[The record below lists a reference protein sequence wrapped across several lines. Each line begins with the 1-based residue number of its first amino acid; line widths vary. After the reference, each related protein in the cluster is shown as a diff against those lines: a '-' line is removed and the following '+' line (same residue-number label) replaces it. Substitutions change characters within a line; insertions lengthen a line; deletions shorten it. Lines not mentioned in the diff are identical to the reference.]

1 MGFKNAVGT
10 WIVAL
15 ALLAPPLAAHAQ
27 GRAAEIVSL
36 KGEASAVAITGASR
50 GLRRG
55 SSLFQGDRVET
66 QEDSALVMRFTDG
79 TRFDLGEKSAMSVD
93 AYAYQENAE
102 SNSFSASVFKGVF
115 RFVSGLIAKR
125 RSRSM
130 GVRTPVATI
139 GIRGTSVA
147 GEADATS
154 STIML
159 LEPEEDEGP
168 TAIEVSNQFGSVTI
182 DEPGFGTEI
191 PDASSPP
198 SPPRRMQLRT
208 IQNLQRTLQSIGRIR
223 PPRIR

>member
-1 MGFKNAVGT
+1 M
-10 WIVAL
+10 WIPALSLLAL
-15 ALLAPPLAAHAQ
+15 APAGYSQ
-27 GRAAEIVSL
+27 DRAAEVLTLRGSA
-36 KGEASAVAITGASR
+36 EAVAVTGSAR
-50 GLRRG
+50 NLRQG
-55 SSLFQGDRVET
+55 SALFPGDRVET
-66 QEDSALVMRFTDG
+66 GADSALTMRFTDG
-79 TRFDLGEKSAMSVD
+79 TRFDLGESSAMSVD
-93 AYAYQENAE
+93 AYTYQDNAE
-102 SNSFSASVFKGVF
+102 SNSFSASIFKGVF

-125 RSRSM
+125 RARSM

-139 GIRGTSVA
+139 GIRGTNVA

-159 LEPEEDEGP
+159 LPPEEGDEP
-168 TAIEVSNQFGSVTI
+168 SAIEVSNQFGSVTI

-191 PDASSPP
+191 PDANSPP